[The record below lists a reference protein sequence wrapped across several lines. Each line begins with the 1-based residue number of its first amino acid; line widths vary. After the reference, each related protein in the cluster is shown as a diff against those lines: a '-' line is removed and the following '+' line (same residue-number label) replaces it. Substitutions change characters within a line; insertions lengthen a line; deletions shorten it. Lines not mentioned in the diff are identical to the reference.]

1 MFDGLLRRSCD
12 RWWSAKR
19 WMWKKE
25 SRQSNERRDNV
36 EGLEGWMVR
45 TGRQGDG

>member
-1 MFDGLLRRSCD
+1 MIDGGVQ
-12 RWWSAKR
+12 R

-25 SRQSNERRDNV
+25 SGQSNERRDNV

-45 TGRQGDG
+45 NGGQGDG